1 MQRRRGLRPMGGP
14 LGLLAAG
21 LALGATSLCSA
32 ADLSKVC
39 PSPFVIQMD
48 WYPQAEHG
56 PEYQLLGD
64 DYKVDPKNKVV
75 RGSLVSRGQPT
86 GIDVEVRSGGPAIGN
101 MPVPSVMY
109 TDDSIQVGMVSSDI
123 AISLSATTPVKAIMA
138 VWEKS
143 PIMFMWDPATYP
155 DIQTIADLGKNG
167 VIVRVSPYAKYSS
180 WLIASG
186 LMKKDEIDKSYDG
199 SPAQFIAS
207 GGKYAQQGT
216 ATNEPYLY
224 EHEFKA
230 WNKPVRFQL
239 LHDAG
244 FKPYFAA
251 AAVKPAKLDALAP
264 CLKQIVPIW
273 QQAIVDYVAAPQRA
287 NAIIV
292 DTVTQFHDFWTYSG
306 KRAQVAHDAI
316 LKFGLISNGDNRTV
330 GDMDP
335 SRIRDLMVKM
345 RQGGEKFPSTLTA
358 EGLLTNQFIDTS
370 IGLPQ

>member
-1 MQRRRGLRPMGGP
+1 MPRRETLRPMACR
-14 LGLLAAG
+14 LGFLAAG
-21 LALGATSLCSA
+21 LALSGTQVYAAT
-32 ADLSKVC
+32 DLSKVC

-64 DYKVDPKNKVV
+64 DYKVDAKNKVV
-75 RGSLVSRGQPT
+75 RGSLVSRGKPT

-109 TDDSIQVGMVSSDI
+109 TDDSVAVGMVSSDI
-123 AISLSATTPVKAIMA
+123 AISLSGATPVKSILA

-155 DIQTIADLGKNG
+155 DIHTIADLGRNH

-186 LMKKDEIDKSYDG
+186 LMTKDEIDKSYDG
-199 SPAQFIAS
+199 SPSQFIAS
-207 GGKYAQQGT
+207 NGKYAQQGT
-216 ATNEPYLY
+216 ATSEPYLY

-230 WNKPVRFQL
+230 WDKPVRFQL

-251 AAVKPAKLDALAP
+251 AAVKPSNMEALAP

-273 QQAIVDYVAAPQRA
+273 QQAIVDYVASPDRA
-287 NAIIV
+287 NKIIV
-292 DTVTQFHDFWTYSG
+292 DTVSQFHDFWTYSAP
-306 KRAQVAHDAI
+306 RAAAAHAAI
-316 LKFGLISNGDNRTV
+316 MKLGLMSNGDNKTI
-330 GDMDP
+330 GDMEP
-335 SRIRDLMVKM
+335 QRIQDLMDKM
-345 RQGGEKFPSTLTA
+345 RLGGEKIPDQLKA
-358 EGLLTNQFIDTS
+358 DDLLTNQFIDPS
-370 IGLPQ
+370 IGLP